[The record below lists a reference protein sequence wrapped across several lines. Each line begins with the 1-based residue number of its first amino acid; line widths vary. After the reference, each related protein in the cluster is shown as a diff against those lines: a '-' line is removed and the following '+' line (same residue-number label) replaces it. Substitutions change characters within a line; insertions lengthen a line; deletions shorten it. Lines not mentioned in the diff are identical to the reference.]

1 MPKKTTIKKSTD
13 EVYNKQLR
21 RNQFIFGIVA
31 VILILSM
38 GLSMVT
44 F

>member
-1 MPKKTTIKKSTD
+1 MAKNQNTKKQTDDLYKKQ
-13 EVYNKQLR
+13 VK